1 MATIVLM
8 AASLLGLQEPA
19 EPEWESNPGWKIEG
33 GVIERAARGGN
44 LWTKESYGDFV
55 LSLEFK
61 IPRGGN
67 SGLLFRSRDNV
78 EHQIEIVD
86 DAGRGTHP
94 GSTGSIFRR
103 YAPRENRA
111 RPAGEWNAV
120 ELEVRGRAVTLHL
133 NGARVI
139 ENAIVDDLPFRGPIG
154 LQDHGTPLWF
164 RNVRVRR
171 LDPKPALP
179 EPGPPL
185 GAPETRELMKKLAG
199 FVFDRHLKKDERSEQ
214 RGMIYEYFDVAKEGR
229 LGAWV
234 QGEALDTMH
243 DGARFAAA
251 LATAGRATGE
261 PFYEEFLTRWVLP
274 FYLKMLNHSDTLF
287 STRRDDSA
295 PEVGRF
301 DRERRF
307 QDGEKGF
314 VPYWWDDGASV
325 SLEEARRRT
334 GRPAYSATDRLAGK
348 PNPEMRLDGWSHGT
362 SNPMAQNLAVMLLTS
377 WLWLREKDPRRAEEI
392 ALAAHHLQESR
403 ARHGY
408 PAIPTCLAAA
418 GLARRDAGIL
428 RRIPEPRD
436 AAPENA
442 YTRCLAPRDPE
453 KPERV
458 PASADDQE
466 FLYYAALARAGGEVP
481 RPVAF
486 RLVYDAY
493 TLPMLFRYASDHRD
507 VPPGI
512 NCFDLAELC
521 FKGGKPDPYGS
532 DRPVPFGSR
541 FGPQN
546 MAISGWA
553 LQALKAF
560 PGLWEERHARHFA
573 GDIRVRFLDEGK
585 SYTINAKPEPGACDP
600 IVLGD
605 VALRLVSH
613 RNALLVAGTARGASA
628 TIRIHARAEAETPW
642 AEVTIRK
649 DRFCAAVNDRGEPLR
664 VTGHALPI
672 EDGFEFEFALP
683 YTAAKDQRA
692 WANGL
697 EHFRYAISVG
707 EAGRT
712 FYLASTEEQV
722 VRALE
727 RELGRGLRTWERI
740 FAERG
745 YLPTGLGRWDHLS
758 DSGGYAHLLK
768 AGAEWLLYLKGRR
781 DWELHQV
788 PRVE

>member
-1 MATIVLM
+1 MIAVL
-8 AASLLGLQEPA
+8 AAALLSAQEAA
-19 EPEWESNPGWKIEG
+19 EPEWEPNPGWKMEG
-33 GVIERAARGGN
+33 GVIERIARGGN
-44 LWTKESYGDFV
+44 LWTKESYADFV

-67 SGLLFRSRDNV
+67 SGLLFRGRDNV

-86 DAGRGTHP
+86 DAGRRPHA

-103 YAPRENRA
+103 YAPRENRTK
-111 RPAGEWNAV
+111 PAGEWNAV
-120 ELEVRGRAVTLHL
+120 ELEVRGRAVSLTL

-185 GAPETRELMKKLAG
+185 GAAETREFMMKLARY
-199 FVFDRHLKKDERSEQ
+199 VFDHHLKKDERSEQ
-214 RGMIYEYFDVAKEGR
+214 RGMIYEYFDVTKEGR
-229 LGAWV
+229 PGRWV

-243 DGARFAAA
+243 DGAWFAAA
-251 LATAGRATGE
+251 LAAAGRATGE
-261 PFYEEFLTRWVLP
+261 PFYEEFLARWVLP

-295 PEVGRF
+295 PDAVRF
-301 DRERRF
+301 DRDRRL

-362 SNPMAQNLAVMLLTS
+362 SNHLAQDLAVMLLTS
-377 WLWLREKDPRRAEEI
+377 WLQLREKDPKTAEEI
-392 ALAAHHLQESR
+392 ALAARHLQESR
-403 ARHGY
+403 ARHGH
-408 PAIPTCLAAA
+408 PAIPACLAAA
-418 GLARRDAGIL
+418 GLAH
-428 RRIPEPRD
+428 RD
-436 AAPENA
+436 AAMLRRLPEAQEAPPENA
-442 YTRCLAPRDPE
+442 YTRALAPRDPE
-453 KPERV
+453 KPESA
-458 PASADDQE
+458 PAFADDQE
-466 FLYYAALARAGGEVP
+466 FLYYAALARAGGELP

-493 TLPMLFRYASDHRD
+493 TLPLLLRYASDHRD

-512 NCFDLAELC
+512 NRFDLSRLL
-521 FKGGKPDPYGS
+521 FKSGKPDPYGS

-546 MAISGWA
+546 MVVSGWA

-573 GDIRVRFLDEGK
+573 DDVRVRFLDEGR
-585 SYTINAKPEPGACDP
+585 SYTINAKPEPGASDP

-605 VALRLVSH
+605 VTLRLVSH
-613 RNALLVAGTARGASA
+613 RQALLVAGTARGESTA
-628 TIRIHARAEAETPW
+628 IRLHARADAEAPW

-649 DRFCAAVNDRGEPLR
+649 DRSCAAVNDRGEPLR
-664 VTGHALPI
+664 VAGHALPI
-672 EDGFEFEFALP
+672 EGGFEFEFALP
-683 YTAAKDQRA
+683 YTVVKDQRP
-692 WANGL
+692 WANGV
-697 EHFRYAISVG
+697 EHFRYAVSVG
-707 EAGRT
+707 QARRT
-712 FYLASTEEQV
+712 FYLASTPEQV

-745 YLPTGLGRWDHLS
+745 YIPTGLGRWDHLS

-768 AGAEWLLYLKGRR
+768 AGAQWLLCLEGRR
-781 DWELHQV
+781 DWELLRV